1 MNQILINKEDK
12 KIIIPEYSDIT
23 YLELL
28 EAFRTFNIEF
38 EKPNL
43 FNNTNNI
50 EVKYEI
56 VKTKKLH

>member
-1 MNQILINKEDK
+1 MNQILINKKEK

-43 FNNTNNI
+43 FTNKI
-50 EVKYEI
+50 DIKYELI
-56 VKTKKLH
+56 NNNK